1 MTIAVIVSTCK
12 GRFLNKLLFKSLSSR
27 KVNLN
32 ILQNREDFLLLF
44 YRQLCVQLVDLLI
57 GIKYIII
64 YMYALS

>member
-32 ILQNREDFLLLF
+32 ILQNREDFLLLY
-44 YRQLCVQLVDLLI
+44 YRQLRVQLVDLLI